1 VRKPGTTFQ
10 TVGRRPVSLRDM
22 TLGLSIVLFAAG
34 LIMRFA
40 VTATNEDFNFD
51 AGGNALIVI
60 GIVGIVIGTVEQ
72 FLARTPA
79 R

>member
-1 VRKPGTTFQ
+1 
-10 TVGRRPVSLRDM
+10 M

-40 VTATNEDFNFD
+40 VTATNDDFDFD

-60 GIVGIVIGTVEQ
+60 GIVGIIIGTVEQ
-72 FLARTPA
+72 FLERQP
-79 R
+79 RR